1 MDGLICPIS
10 LRMSKFAPD
19 TFFNGN
25 IVVKQGKNG
34 YRFSID
40 AVLLSDFLKP
50 KQFDMIADLGTGS
63 GIIPLILAHR
73 YPETRYIG
81 IEIQKELADLAM
93 QNVRDNALQ
102 DRIRIVCQDM
112 KTVDMN
118 MISGPVD
125 IVVCNPPYHR
135 PGSGRINPDSQRA
148 VARHEIKVTLDG
160 VLETA
165 NRLLRTAGRFLCI
178 YPAERLTDLVA
189 TMRRVGVEPKRLRM
203 IHSRIGEAARL
214 ILMEGMKGAQP
225 GIKIAPPLYVY
236 KNRHD
241 YTDEVEKMFMP

>member
-1 MDGLICPIS
+1 MK
-10 LRMSKFAPD
+10 KFAPD

-25 IVVKQGKNG
+25 IVVKQEKKG

-40 AVLLSDFLKP
+40 AVLLSDFVKP
-50 KQFDMIADLGTGS
+50 KPHDIIADLGTGS

-73 YPETRYIG
+73 YPETDYIG
-81 IEIQKELADLAM
+81 IEIQKELADLAI
-93 QNVRDNALQ
+93 QNVLDNNLQ
-102 DRIRIVCQDM
+102 DRIRIVCRDM
-112 KTVDMN
+112 KSVDIN

-125 IVVCNPPYHR
+125 IVVCNPPYHK

-178 YPAERLTDLVA
+178 YPAERLTDLMA
-189 TMRRVGVEPKRLRM
+189 TMRRVGVEPKQLRI
-203 IHSRIGEAARL
+203 IHSRTGEGARL
-214 ILMEGMKGAQP
+214 LLMEGMKGAQP

-236 KNRHD
+236 KDRHD
-241 YTDEVEKMFMP
+241 YTDEVGKMFIP